1 MGREGHWTMA
11 PRPGPVA
18 TFSHGPR
25 PSSEGRGRKARPRHL
40 RLVAGALDNGFAC
53 LLFSMCPKSAKICI
67 AV

>member
-40 RLVAGALDNGFAC
+40 RLVRLTMASLAFSFLCVQSLQKSA
-53 LLFSMCPKSAKICI
+53 LLFK
-67 AV
+67 